1 MVLNLTD
8 DIENYTILSYVHS
21 KTNGNTAS
29 LLSCNPNPLPTS
41 NVFYVFSGI
50 PCQAQL
56 ARQRRSGQDGF
67 YDNVSTIASPITEVK
82 AKRLIKTKTWQATAT
97 LVVTT
102 ILPYEHLNTTHDPQP

>member
-41 NVFYVFSGI
+41 NVFYVFAGL

-67 YDNVSTIASPITEVK
+67 YDFVSPIARSEARRVGKECVRTF
-82 AKRLIKTKTWQATAT
+82 RSRGSRYT
-97 LVVTT
+97 
-102 ILPYEHLNTTHDPQP
+102 

>member
-41 NVFYVFSGI
+41 NVFYVFAGI

-67 YDNVSTIASPITEVK
+67 YDIVSTIASPITEIK
-82 AKRLIKTKTWQATAT
+82 EKRLI
-97 LVVTT
+97 
-102 ILPYEHLNTTHDPQP
+102 NTTTRSEERRVGKECVSKCRSRWSPDH